1 MLQEILAWVLMTE
14 VVGLA
19 VLPLLRAYF
28 DNRRDAALLSRP
40 VGLAVVAYV
49 GWVLSFFHLGFS
61 RFALLLAL
69 GLVALASWRLRRRSA
84 PGTPAKEAWWGDEER
99 LAAIL
104 FWSATGVFLLIRA
117 VGPAVFGAEKYM
129 DLAFLNSLAR
139 LDAMPPS
146 DPWMS
151 GHTINYYYWGYLLAA
166 AQAKLSGLPPV
177 LPSVTPSVAY
187 NLSVATFPG
196 FAFAAAACLGLRLS
210 RGRLGVGLA
219 AAGGT
224 VFAGNVVGA
233 LDAWAAP
240 FARDFDYWHASRVI
254 ASGNTINEFPF
265 FTFFHAD
272 LHPHLLAFPYFVAAF
287 AMVHR
292 WVERGPVGADPT
304 RGPAKPLDYVRGW
317 FLLALVTATAWA
329 ASLWNEPAIAIL
341 LVFAGMFWPVRG
353 RSLPR
358 LPQAAG
364 GGLLGLAVYA
374 IGHILFFGYRASF
387 HLVNQGIARADL
399 VSGWLELLGVW
410 GVWFLLL
417 ALAMWPSV
425 QEDTEASR
433 RWRDFFVASAAGFAM
448 LVAFALKAT
457 ALAMILFLGALAAR
471 QAWRAVRS
479 PGGDLAGLFSAVL
492 VLLGLGMI
500 GGCELIYFRDSYGH
514 DLQRMNTIFKFYH
527 QAWPLLAVGA
537 SVFGGRV
544 WESGGRRRAALRA
557 VVAAAVIVSALYPI
571 NAAVSRIRQ
580 KEGPLSF
587 DALGP
592 FRQRNPGDG
601 DAVDWLL
608 KTGGRGS
615 VLLEAT
621 GDPYS
626 DYARIA
632 THTGLPTVLGWAN
645 HEGLWRN
652 NDKEVAERAARV
664 RNFYTSG
671 DVQGAWDTVQT
682 MRVTHVVVGDLE
694 RKAYPQAGDVVGSY
708 PFLEPLH
715 LGQTLVYRVVRPK

>member
-1 MLQEILAWVLMTE
+1 MLRDILAWVLTTE

-19 VLPLLRAYF
+19 VLPLLRGYF

-69 GLVALASWRLRRRSA
+69 GLVALASWRLRRRTA
-84 PGTPAKEAWWGDEER
+84 PGTPAREAWWGDEER

-129 DLAFLNSLAR
+129 DLAFVNSLAR
-139 LDAMPPS
+139 LNGMPPS

-166 AQAKLSGLPPV
+166 AQAKLSGLPPL
-177 LPSVTPSVAY
+177 LPSVTPTVGY

-196 FAFAAAACLGLRLS
+196 FAFVAAACLGLRLS

-233 LDAWAAP
+233 MDAWAAP

-272 LHPHLLAFPYFVAAF
+272 LHPHLLAFPYFVVAF
-287 AMVHR
+287 ALAHR
-292 WVERGPVGADPT
+292 WVERGPEGAALS
-304 RGPAKPLDYVRGW
+304 RGPAKALGYARDW
-317 FLLALVTATAWA
+317 FLLALIAGTAWA
-329 ASLWNEPAIAIL
+329 ASLWNEPAMAIL
-341 LVFAGMFWPVRG
+341 LVFSGIFWPVRG
-353 RSLPR
+353 RSLPSLR
-358 LPQAAG
+358 QAAG
-364 GGLLGLAVYA
+364 GALLGLALYVA
-374 IGHILFFGYRASF
+374 GHALFLGYRGSF

-399 VSGWLELLGVW
+399 VSGWIELLGVW
-410 GVWFLLL
+410 GMWFLLL
-417 ALAMWPSV
+417 ACGLWPSPR
-425 QEDTEASR
+425 EDTEASR
-433 RWRDFFVASAAGFAM
+433 RRRDFFLAAAAGFAL
-448 LVAFALKAT
+448 LVAFASKAT
-457 ALAMILFLGALAAR
+457 ALAMVLFLGALAAR
-471 QAWRAVRS
+471 QAWKAVRS
-479 PGGDLAGLFSAVL
+479 PGGDLAALFSAFL

-500 GGCELIYFRDSYGH
+500 GGCELIFFRDSYGH

-527 QAWPLLAVGA
+527 QAWPLLAIGA
-537 SVFGGRV
+537 SVFAGRV
-544 WESGGRRRAALRA
+544 WEAGGHRRVTFRA
-557 VVAAAVIVSALYPI
+557 VVVAAVIVSALYPL

-580 KEGPLSF
+580 KEGPLSL

-592 FRQRNPGDG
+592 FKQRNPGDA
-601 DAVDWLL
+601 DAVEWLL
-608 KTGGRGS
+608 KTGPAGS
-615 VLLEAT
+615 VLMEAT

-671 DVQGAWDTVQT
+671 DPRGAWDTIQR
-682 MRVTHVVVGDLE
+682 MGVTHVVVGDLE
-694 RKAYPQAGDVVGSY
+694 RKSYPQAGDVVGNY